1 MNPLQSALDD
11 IHAAEV
17 ALREGHKRLAL
28 DFLQDAQDALKRE
41 LNVVN
46 MPQRITVMPNV
57 ELCAALEKELG
68 QI

>member
-17 ALREGHKRLAL
+17 ALREGHKRLAV
-28 DFLQDAQDALKRE
+28 DFLKDAQNSLKQE
-41 LNVVN
+41 LD

-57 ELCAALEKELG
+57 ELCEALERELG

>member
-1 MNPLQSALDD
+1 MNPLQSAIDD

-28 DFLQDAQDALKRE
+28 DFLKDAQRALE
-41 LNVVN
+41 ET
-46 MPQRITVMPNV
+46 PQRITAMPNV
-57 ELCAALEKELG
+57 KLCEELERELG